1 MNTVDFSTE
10 KSVDTLA
17 DEVTCLKAMVTL
29 LLKAI
34 GQADA
39 GKVIINME
47 KQIAQMGDTEQ
58 ANVFSN
64 TLKQI
69 KHAYRQ

>member
-1 MNTVDFSTE
+1 MSNADFSTTASAE
-10 KSVDTLA
+10 TLA
-17 DEVTCLKAMVTL
+17 HEVTCLKAMVTL

-47 KQIAQMGDTEQ
+47 RYIAQLEDAEQ
-58 ANVFSN
+58 AAIFDN
-64 TLKQI
+64 TIKQI
-69 KHAYRQ
+69 KTSYRK

>member
-1 MNTVDFSTE
+1 MSNVDFSTG
-10 KSVDTLA
+10 KSIDTLA
-17 DEVTCLKAMVTL
+17 DEVTYLKAMITL

-47 KQIAQMGDTEQ
+47 KYIAQIEEPGQ
-58 ANVFSN
+58 AEVFTN

>member
-1 MNTVDFSTE
+1 MSNVDFSTG
-10 KSVDTLA
+10 KSVETLA
-17 DEVTCLKAMVTL
+17 DEVTCLKAMITL

-47 KQIAQMGDTEQ
+47 KQIAQIDDPAQ
-58 ANVFSN
+58 ADVFSI

>member
-1 MNTVDFSTE
+1 MSNVDFSTTA
-10 KSVDTLA
+10 SVETLA
-17 DEVTCLKAMVTL
+17 HEVTCLKTMVTL

-47 KQIAQMGDTEQ
+47 KYISQLEDAEQ
-58 ANVFSN
+58 AAIFDN
-64 TLKQI
+64 TIKQI
-69 KHAYRQ
+69 KTVYRK

>member
-1 MNTVDFSTE
+1 MNAVDFSTE

-17 DEVTCLKAMVTL
+17 DEVTCLKSMITL

-47 KQIAQMGDTEQ
+47 RQIAQIEDPAQ
-58 ANVFSN
+58 AEVFAN

>member
-1 MNTVDFSTE
+1 MSDIDFSTTA
-10 KSVDTLA
+10 SVETLSH
-17 DEVTCLKAMVTL
+17 EVTCLKATVTL

-47 KQIAQMGDTEQ
+47 KYITQLEDAEQ
-58 ANVFSN
+58 AAVFDN
-64 TLKQI
+64 TIKQI